1 VNRTFLDQRSHP
13 PLRLRIS
20 GRRRAFI
27 ARRLPGNDP
36 KPLPVRKGE
45 RWEPPIGLALTVLF
59 AEDETPIRD
68 SVAQFLSMSGFRV
81 LKAEDGYEAL
91 RLLTQ
96 EDVDLLFTDIVMPGL
111 DGIELARKA
120 KRIRPSL
127 KIMFVTG
134 YSAKASDLGR
144 VLYKPMR
151 GHQIEAEL
159 RSFML
164 AP

>member
-1 VNRTFLDQRSHP
+1 M
-13 PLRLRIS
+13 
-20 GRRRAFI
+20 
-27 ARRLPGNDP
+27 
-36 KPLPVRKGE
+36 
-45 RWEPPIGLALTVLF
+45 GLALTVLF

-111 DGIELARKA
+111 DGIELARRA
-120 KRIRPSL
+120 RRIRPNL

-134 YSAKASDLGR
+134 YSAKASEALHLGR

-151 GHQIEAEL
+151 GHQLDAEL
-159 RSFML
+159 RSFMGT
-164 AP
+164 P

>member
-1 VNRTFLDQRSHP
+1 MG
-13 PLRLRIS
+13 I
-20 GRRRAFI
+20 
-27 ARRLPGNDP
+27 
-36 KPLPVRKGE
+36 
-45 RWEPPIGLALTVLF
+45 ALTVLF

-68 SVAQFLSMSGFRV
+68 SVAQLLSMDGFRV

-91 RLLTQ
+91 RLLAQ

-111 DGIELARKA
+111 DGIELARRA
-120 KRIRPSL
+120 RRIRPDL

-134 YSAKASDLGR
+134 YSAKASEALHFGR

-159 RSFML
+159 RSFL
-164 AP
+164 QAS

>member
-1 VNRTFLDQRSHP
+1 MNPTD
-13 PLRLRIS
+13 
-20 GRRRAFI
+20 AFI
-27 ARRLPGNDP
+27 EVVDELLHCDR
-36 KPLPVRKGE
+36 GE
-45 RWEPPIGLALTVLF
+45 RTKTPFVTVSECGEAPMGLAFTVLF

-68 SVAQFLSMSGFRV
+68 SIAQLLSMKGFRV

-111 DGIELARKA
+111 DGIELARRA
-120 KRIRPSL
+120 RRIRPDL

-134 YSAKASDLGR
+134 YSAKASEALHLGR

-159 RSFML
+159 RSFL
-164 AP
+164 QAQ